1 MFMGGSGVPP
11 ATFVGMMF
19 LDGGSGSIV
28 LNLSSIPGIQVGDYV
43 FVFSQGGSVSAGYT
57 SITGGGWSQDNYTWP
72 AYTYACSVSHKKLTD
87 LSSVTLSGMS
97 VKTVMVVAYRGA
109 SRATR
114 KSIAESVISTLTI
127 PGFVRATDCVGVIC
141 SMFDRDNVNLPNF
154 AVPSPWV
161 RRSIQT
167 IAFFRASVADALK
180 RSDYVDGASLTWTT
194 LGTGNARTA
203 MMYELRI

>member
-11 ATFVGMMF
+11 ATFVGMTF
-19 LDGGSGSIV
+19 ADGGSGSVV

-43 FVFSQGGSVSAGYT
+43 FVFSQGGSVTAGYT

-72 AYTYACSVSHKKLTD
+72 SYNYACSVSHKKLTD
-87 LSSVTLSGMS
+87 LSSVTLSGMA

-114 KSIAESVISTLTI
+114 KSITESATSSLTI
-127 PGFVRATDCVGVIC
+127 PGFVRTTDCVGVV
-141 SMFDRDNVNLPNF
+141 SPMFDRDNVSLPNF
-154 AVPSPWV
+154 TVPSPWV
-161 RRSIQT
+161 RRSILT
-167 IAFFRASVADALK
+167 LGFFRMSIADALK
-180 RSDYVDGASLTWTT
+180 RSDYVDGASLTWTN
-194 LGTGNARTA
+194 LGSDFVRTA